1 MGVAASSIWKEICAL
16 ESDTVRAHMIETVL
30 RSPDLISQAKM
41 VGVYGTVMAWLAA
54 HQSGSAIPFPY
65 SEGATQNPRS
75 VMYTTPTPAQS
86 YRTTPPPQHPSL
98 MPSSAFSSSPST
110 AIMVSPSA
118 KAHDYFQEAVEM
130 LGIGPDEQITQDR
143 LRSAYKRASLRAHP
157 DKGGSKGAF
166 DEVNRAYRYV
176 EKILV
181 RINPRFS
188 TEGSSS
194 TMPDIPSMTISDIP
208 TQTTTMSINTR
219 ANTVTS
225 SSAPAP
231 PPVKLSAKKLDMTMF
246 NKMFE
251 ENRMPDPDRDSGY
264 GNWMKSGDS
273 AGAIGAD
280 PRLKGK
286 FSSDVFESVF
296 RERVATGSNGNGGR
310 GREELYAQGGVEIG
324 GASDNFTAAFGSD
337 NQFTDIKEAYTSAAT
352 MFQHVADVQV
362 GDRRIK
368 SADAFKQ
375 QREAELARKD
385 PAEAARFQAEV
396 DAAAQR
402 ERQRQARV
410 TEQEKMTNSWAEGL
424 RQRLMVSN
432 S

>member
-30 RSPDLISQAKM
+30 RSPDLVSRAKM

-54 HQSGSAIPFPY
+54 YQNGSAIPFPY

-75 VMYTTPTPAQS
+75 VMYTTPTSATN
-86 YRTTPPPQHPSL
+86 R
-98 MPSSAFSSSPST
+98 PSSSVST
-110 AIMVSPSA
+110 ALMVSPSA
-118 KAHDYFQEAVEM
+118 KAHDYFQEAVGL
-130 LGIGPDEQITQDR
+130 LGIGPDEQITQER
-143 LRSAYKRASLRAHP
+143 LRVAYKRASLRAHP
-157 DKGGSKGAF
+157 DKGGSKEAF
-166 DEVNRAYRYV
+166 DDINRAYRYV

-194 TMPDIPSMTISDIP
+194 SMSDTPLSMTISDTHTP
-208 TQTTTMSINTR
+208 VSVNTR
-219 ANTVTS
+219 TNTP
-225 SSAPAP
+225 AAP
-231 PPVKLSAKKLDMTMF
+231 PIKLSAKKLDMSLF

-251 ENRMPDPDRDSGY
+251 ENRMPDPDRDGGY
-264 GNWMKSGDS
+264 GNWMKSGDA

-296 RERVATGSNGNGGR
+296 RERVAASGDSGHGR
-310 GREELYAQGGVEIG
+310 GREELYAQGGTEIG

-337 NQFTDIKEAYTSAAT
+337 SQFTDIKEAYTSGAT
-352 MFQHVADVQV
+352 VFQHVADVKV
-362 GDRRIK
+362 TDRRVK
-368 SADAFKQ
+368 SASVFKQ
-375 QREAELARKD
+375 QREVELARKD
-385 PAEAARFQAEV
+385 PVEAARFQAES
-396 DAAAQR
+396 AAAEER

-410 TEQEKMTNSWAEGL
+410 AEQEKLTNSWAEGL
-424 RQRLMVSN
+424 RRRLMVSDN
-432 S
+432 

>member
-1 MGVAASSIWKEICAL
+1 MGGSASKIWSEICAL

-30 RSPDLISQAKM
+30 RSPDLVAQSKM
-41 VGVYGTVMAWLAA
+41 VGIYGTVMAWLTA
-54 HQSGSAIPFPY
+54 QYNGSAVSFPY
-65 SEGATQNPRS
+65 ATGSTQQSTQQSTRNM
-75 VMYTTPTPAQS
+75 MYTTPTHTPS
-86 YRTTPPPQHPSL
+86 YRQGPPPAHPSL
-98 MPSSAFSSSPST
+98 MSSSAFSSSSST

-143 LRSAYKRASLRAHP
+143 LRSAYKRASLKAHP
-157 DKGGSKGAF
+157 DKGGSKEAF
-166 DEVNRAYRYV
+166 DEVSRAYRYV

-188 TEGSSS
+188 VEGSSI
-194 TMPDIPSMTISDIP
+194 TMSGPSMTISDVETPKTI
-208 TQTTTMSINTR
+208 TVNTR
-219 ANTVTS
+219 TNSVSTS
-225 SSAPAP
+225 SAP
-231 PPVKLSAKKLDMTMF
+231 PPVKLSAKKLDMGMF

-264 GNWMKSGDS
+264 GGWMKSSDD
-273 AGAIGAD
+273 AGAVGAD

-296 RERVATGSNGNGGR
+296 RERVSNKTGER

-324 GASDNFTAAFGSD
+324 GASNNFTAAFGSD
-337 NQFTDIKEAYTSAAT
+337 NQFTDIKEAYTNGAT
-352 MFQHVADVQV
+352 MFQHVADVKV
-362 GDRRIK
+362 SDRRMK
-368 SADAFKQ
+368 SAKDFERA
-375 QREAELARKD
+375 RAEELTRKD

-396 DAAAQR
+396 EAETER

-410 TEQEKMTNSWAEGL
+410 AEQEKMTNSWAEGL
-424 RQRLMVSN
+424 RRRLTVSD

>member
-1 MGVAASSIWKEICAL
+1 MGVSASSIWKEICAL

-30 RSPDLISQAKM
+30 HSPDLVSQAKM

-54 HQSGSAIPFPY
+54 HHSGSAVPFPY

-75 VMYTTPTPAQS
+75 VMYTTPASGHS
-86 YRTTPPPQHPSL
+86 YRSTPPPQHPSI
-98 MPSSAFSSSPST
+98 MSSSAFSSSSASST

-118 KAHDYFQEAVEM
+118 KAHDYFQEAIEM

-157 DKGGSKGAF
+157 DKGGSKEEF

-181 RINPRFS
+181 RVNPRFGS
-188 TEGSSS
+188 EGSSCGS
-194 TMPDIPSMTISDIP
+194 AMAPSMTISDMDRP
-208 TQTTTMSINTR
+208 KTMSINTR
-219 ANTVTS
+219 TNAVTA
-225 SSAPAP
+225 APAP
-231 PPVKLSAKKLDMTMF
+231 PPVKLSAKKLDMAMF

-251 ENRMPDPDRDSGY
+251 ENRMPDPDRDGGY
-264 GNWMKSGDS
+264 GNWMKSDDS

-296 RERVATGSNGNGGR
+296 RERVSSGSGSGGR
-310 GREELYAQGGVEIG
+310 GREELYAQGGTEIG
-324 GASDNFTAAFGSD
+324 GASNNFTAAFGSD
-337 NQFTDIKEAYTSAAT
+337 NQFTDIKEAYTSGAT
-352 MFQHVADVQV
+352 VFQHVADVKV
-362 GDRRIK
+362 TDRHVK

-385 PAEAARFQAEV
+385 PAEMARFQAEV
-396 DAAAQR
+396 EAEAAR

-410 TEQEKMTNSWAEGL
+410 AEQEKMTNSWAEGL

>member
-1 MGVAASSIWKEICAL
+1 MGGSASKIWSEICAL

-30 RSPDLISQAKM
+30 RSPDLVAQSKM
-41 VGVYGTVMAWLAA
+41 VGVYGTVMAWLTA
-54 HQSGSAIPFPY
+54 QYNGSAVSFPY
-65 SEGATQNPRS
+65 ATGSTQQSTRNM
-75 VMYTTPTPAQS
+75 MYTTPTPS
-86 YRTTPPPQHPSL
+86 YRQGPAHPSL
-98 MPSSAFSSSPST
+98 MSSSSSSSTAFASSPSST

-143 LRSAYKRASLRAHP
+143 LRSAYKRASLKAHP
-157 DKGGSKGAF
+157 DKGGSKEAF
-166 DEVNRAYRYV
+166 DEVSRAYRYV

-188 TEGSSS
+188 VEGSSS
-194 TMPDIPSMTISDIP
+194 TMAGPSMTISDIEKP
-208 TQTTTMSINTR
+208 
-219 ANTVTS
+219 VTLRTNS
-225 SSAPAP
+225 VIAATP
-231 PPVKLSAKKLDMTMF
+231 PPVKLSAKKLDMGIF

-251 ENRMPDPDRDSGY
+251 ENRMPDPDRDGGY
-264 GNWMKSGDS
+264 GGWMKSSDD
-273 AGAIGAD
+273 AGAVGAD

-296 RERVATGSNGNGGR
+296 RERVSKGSDGGR

-324 GASDNFTAAFGSD
+324 GASNNFTAAFGSD
-337 NQFTDIKEAYTSAAT
+337 NQFTDIKEAYTNGAT
-352 MFQHVADVQV
+352 MFQHVADVKV
-362 GDRRIK
+362 SDRRMK
-368 SADAFKQ
+368 SAKDFERA
-375 QREAELARKD
+375 RAEELTRKD

-396 DAAAQR
+396 EAEAER

-410 TEQEKMTNSWAEGL
+410 AEQEKMTNSWAEGL
-424 RQRLMVSN
+424 RRRLTVSN